1 MTKRFRLALVSL
13 ILVAIAGGAASTY
26 FSRHAL
32 ADSDD
37 DQDKQSKQG
46 TSRVSVEGGKTVLK
60 FNQAD
65 QQANGITVVTLN
77 SSQQRLAVQ
86 GTGTI
91 LQVQPFLD
99 LKTSFNTAQMDLA
112 KARAV
117 ARASQAEYDRL
128 VKLNQNGTNAS
139 AKSVEAARAAAES
152 DAASLRNAE
161 QSTVLLKDSVRVRWN
176 GDIARWLEQDSPQFN
191 SVLAGRGFLVQ
202 VAPTGTPTWTKP
214 PADIIVQ
221 LPDGSR
227 VPAHLRSTLPQVDPR
242 LQTPN
247 FLYGIAPHPGILPG
261 SNLSVFL
268 PTGPAQQ
275 GIVVPNSAVVWWQGR
290 AWCYIE
296 QSSGKF
302 IRQEVNTSN
311 PVHNGWFVTAGIPA
325 GTRVA
330 TAGAQ
335 TLLST
340 EFQPQIQMDED

>member
-1 MTKRFRLALVSL
+1 MIKRFRLALVLL
-13 ILVAIAGGAASTY
+13 ILAAIAGGAAWTY
-26 FSRHAL
+26 FSKHAF

-37 DQDKQSKQG
+37 DQDKQSKG
-46 TSRVSVEGGKTVLK
+46 TSHISVEGGKTVLN

-65 QQANGITVVTLN
+65 QRANGITVVTVN
-77 SSQQRLAVQ
+77 SSQKRLAVQ

-112 KARAV
+112 KAHAV
-117 ARASQAEYDRL
+117 AQASQAEYSRL
-128 VKLNQNGTNAS
+128 VKLNQDGVNAS
-139 AKSVEAARAAAES
+139 AKSVEAAKAAAES

-161 QSTVLLKDSVRVRWN
+161 QSIVLLKDSVRLRWN
-176 GDIARWLEQDSPQFN
+176 GDIARWLEQDSPQFK
-191 SVLAGRGFLVQ
+191 SVLSGREFLLQ
-202 VAPTGTPTWTKP
+202 VAPAGTPTWTKP
-214 PADIIVQ
+214 PAEIMVG

-227 VPAHLRSTLPQVDPR
+227 AAAHLWSTLPQVDPR

-268 PTGPAQQ
+268 PSGPAQQ

-296 QSSGKF
+296 QSPGKF

-311 PVHNGWFVTAGIPA
+311 PVANGWFVNAGIPA
-325 GTRVA
+325 GTQVA

>member
-1 MTKRFRLALVSL
+1 MTKRFRLALVLL
-13 ILVAIAGGAASTY
+13 ILAAISCGAAWIYVSKRA
-26 FSRHAL
+26 FAG
-32 ADSDD
+32 SDD
-37 DQDKQSKQG
+37 DQDKQSTQAK
-46 TSRVSVEGGKTVLK
+46 SHVSVEGGKTVLK

-65 QQANGITVVTLN
+65 QHANGIAVVTLN
-77 SSQQRLAVQ
+77 SSQQRLTVQ

-112 KARAV
+112 KAHAV
-117 ARASQAEYDRL
+117 VQASQAEYRRL
-128 VKLNQNGTNAS
+128 VKLNQDGVNAS
-139 AKSVEAARAAAES
+139 AKSVEAAKATAES

-161 QSTVLLKDSVRVRWN
+161 QSIVLLKDSVRLRWN
-176 GDIARWLEQDSPQFN
+176 GDIAGWLEHDSSQFK
-191 SVLAGRGFLVQ
+191 SVLSGREFLLQ
-202 VAPTGTPTWTKP
+202 VAPAGTPTWTKP
-214 PADIIVQ
+214 PAEIMVG

-227 VPAHLRSTLPQVDPR
+227 VPAHLWSTLPQVDPR

-268 PTGPAQQ
+268 PTGSTQQ
-275 GIVVPNSAVVWWQGR
+275 GIVVPNGAVVWWQGR

-296 QSSGKF
+296 HSPGKF

-311 PVHNGWFVTAGIPA
+311 PVPNGWFVTGGIPA